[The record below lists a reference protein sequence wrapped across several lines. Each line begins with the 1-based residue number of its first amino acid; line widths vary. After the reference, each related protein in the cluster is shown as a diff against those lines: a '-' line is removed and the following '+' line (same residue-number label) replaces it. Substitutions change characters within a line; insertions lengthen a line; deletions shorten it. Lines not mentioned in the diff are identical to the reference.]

1 MAGIWCCHKMF
12 ESVQMFLIYHN
23 YWYAKMFI
31 LYVLMI
37 FKQISRSNSCGW
49 ECVLGERSVWSVLS
63 FVFDKKCVRLTSD
76 REVGNRIV
84 TDKVQVG

>member
-1 MAGIWCCHKMF
+1 MLKICT
-12 ESVQMFLIYHN
+12 
-23 YWYAKMFI
+23 
-31 LYVLMI
+31 
-37 FKQISRSNSCGW
+37 RGW

-84 TDKVQVG
+84 TDKAQVGWMSKIKPRVSKLNLRQTISG